1 VQQYVKKIRR
11 ILRKPRTGK
20 VCARVKRLYKEK
32 DILKL
37 LARLRDL
44 KLSLISTLGM
54 LSALEADCMIDAL
67 SVANPSLLEWSK
79 DEVLSK
85 DTIEEIEETR
95 RSWLVFV
102 RCGTLMNLPMHVRSL
117 RGHTQIFVTL
127 TTALRPGDRRL
138 RRRFL

>member
-1 VQQYVKKIRR
+1 M
-11 ILRKPRTGK
+11 
-20 VCARVKRLYKEK
+20 CARVKRLYKEK